1 MRCSLHAR
9 SGWLVAA
16 GVAVA
21 LVAGCGGS
29 SGNASKSPATN
40 SNEAVEAAVG
50 LDPIDMQRRQLQ
62 VEGLIADC
70 MKAKGFDYVPLDPT
84 AAALPGASPGQVVI
98 VQGLSEDEFRNL
110 YGYGRTTL
118 YDAKAG
124 ATKGLIENPN
134 AKIRDAL
141 SPADQA
147 AYDKALTGGS
157 SAGTFAFAV
166 DEGDFST
173 LGGCNKEA
181 AEKVFG
187 SGQAL
192 EEVQTALDEIDTRVA
207 ADKRFLEAVRNWSTC
222 MNDAGHQ
229 YDDPDQLE
237 ESLVRK
243 LNVIVGPPSARK
255 ATYDTAAL
263 VALQGLELQV
273 AKVDHDCQTKYLT
286 DVDRQVESDVQK
298 AYLAAHPELSQLG
311 N

>member
-1 MRCSLHAR
+1 
-9 SGWLVAA
+9 
-16 GVAVA
+16 
-21 LVAGCGGS
+21 
-29 SGNASKSPATN
+29 
-40 SNEAVEAAVG
+40 
-50 LDPIDMQRRQLQ
+50 
-62 VEGLIADC
+62 

-84 AAALPGASPGQVVI
+84 ASARPGAAPGQVVI
-98 VQGLSEDEFRNL
+98 VQGLTEDEFRSL

-118 YDAKAG
+118 YDAKVG

-134 AKIRDAL
+134 SKVRDAL
-141 SPADQA
+141 SPADQS

-157 SAGTFAFAV
+157 SVGTFAFAV

-181 AEKVFG
+181 ADKVFG
-187 SGQAL
+187 STNAL

-207 ADKRFLEAVRNWSTC
+207 NDKRFLEAVRAWSGC
-222 MNDAGHQ
+222 MKDAGHQ

-237 ESLVRK
+237 ESLVKK

-263 VALQGLELQV
+263 VSLQGLELQV
-273 AKVDHDCQTKYLT
+273 AKVDHDCQTKHLT
-286 DVDRQVESDVQK
+286 EIDQKVEAEVQK
-298 AYLAAHPELSQLG
+298 AYLDAHPELAKLG

>member
-1 MRCSLHAR
+1 
-9 SGWLVAA
+9 
-16 GVAVA
+16 
-21 LVAGCGGS
+21 
-29 SGNASKSPATN
+29 
-40 SNEAVEAAVG
+40 
-50 LDPIDMQRRQLQ
+50 MQRRQLQ

-84 AAALPGASPGQVVI
+84 ASARPGASPGQVVI

-124 ATKGLIENPN
+124 TTKGLIENPN

-157 SAGTFAFAV
+157 SSGTFAFAV
-166 DEGDFST
+166 NEGDFST

-181 AEKVFG
+181 ADKVFG
-187 SGQAL
+187 SSKAL
-192 EEVQTALDEIDTRVA
+192 EQVQTALDEIDKRVQS
-207 ADKRFLEAVRNWSTC
+207 DKRFLEAERAWSTC
-222 MNDAGHQ
+222 MNNAGHQ
-229 YDDPDQLE
+229 YDSPDALE
-237 ESLVRK
+237 ESLVRQ

-255 ATYDTAAL
+255 PSYDTAAL
-263 VALQGLELQV
+263 VSLQGLELQI
-273 AKVDHDCQTKYLT
+273 AKVDHECQTKFLT
-286 DVDRQVESDVQK
+286 DIDRQVEADVQK
-298 AYLAAHPELSQLG
+298 AYLAAHPELAQLG

>member
-1 MRCSLHAR
+1 
-9 SGWLVAA
+9 
-16 GVAVA
+16 
-21 LVAGCGGS
+21 
-29 SGNASKSPATN
+29 
-40 SNEAVEAAVG
+40 
-50 LDPIDMQRRQLQ
+50 MQRRQLQ

-70 MKAKGFDYVPLDPT
+70 MKAKGFEYVALDPT
-84 AAALPGASPGQVVI
+84 ASARPGATPGQVVI

-124 ATKGLIENPN
+124 TTKGLIENPN
-134 AKIRDAL
+134 DKIRDAL
-141 SPADQA
+141 SPADQT

-166 DEGDFST
+166 DEGDFSI

-192 EEVQTALDEIDTRVA
+192 EEVQTALDEIDSRVA
-207 ADKRFLEAVRNWSTC
+207 SDRRFLDAVRSWSGC
-222 MNDAGHQ
+222 MNDAGHE
-229 YDDPDQLE
+229 YDDPDELE
-237 ESLVRK
+237 ESLVRD

-263 VALQGLELQV
+263 VSLQGLELQV
-273 AKVDHDCQTKYLT
+273 AKVDHDCQTKFLT
-286 DVDRQVESDVQK
+286 EVDRQVEADVQK
-298 AYLAAHPELSQLG
+298 AYLEQHPELADLG

>member
-1 MRCSLHAR
+1 MHSR
-9 SGWLVAA
+9 SAWLVSA
-16 GVAVA
+16 GLAVVLA
-21 LVAGCGGS
+21 AGCGGG
-29 SGNASKSPATN
+29 SGNTSTKSASTN

-84 AAALPGASPGQVVI
+84 ASALPGASPGQVVI

-124 ATKGLIENPN
+124 TAKGLIDNPN
-134 AKIRDAL
+134 SKIRDAL
-141 SPADQA
+141 TPADQA
-147 AYDKALTGGS
+147 AYDRALTGGS

-181 AEKVFG
+181 ADKVFG
-187 SGQAL
+187 SSNAL

-207 ADKRFLEAVRNWSTC
+207 ADKRFLEAVRAWSGC
-222 MNDAGHQ
+222 MKDAGHQ

-237 ESLVRK
+237 ESLVRR

-255 ATYDTAAL
+255 ATFDTAAL
-263 VALQGLELQV
+263 VSLQGLELQV
-273 AKVDHDCQTKYLT
+273 AKVDHECQVKYLA
-286 DVDRQVESDVQK
+286 DIDQKVESEVQK
-298 AYLAAHPELSQLG
+298 AYLEAHPELAQLG